1 VTAQGNRPS
10 KASPSR
16 QRITG
21 TGGGLNRPFG
31 ARPYLQPRTTPPIIS
46 FESEPPSSLPTIVTS
61 SASRSAAIIGAA
73 FVLSR
78 LLGILRDILLGHRF
92 GVSAELDAYYAAFRI
107 PDLVFLG
114 VMSVAFGAAFIPVFG
129 GFLGKGDS
137 EAAWRLS
144 SAVIELAMVTTVLL
158 CVLAF
163 ALADPLMRHVIA
175 PDLPAEVMPDAIR
188 TMRILLLSPL
198 LIGLG
203 IAAKGI
209 LEAQDLFTLPALAP
223 VAYNA
228 AIIFGI
234 IVLAPSM
241 GIEGVAIGAVVGAAL
256 HIVMQVPGL
265 LRSGFRFLPALR
277 PIRVAGVSEVV
288 RLLGPRVIGQAAF
301 QINFIWITGL
311 ANRSGEGRVAAL
323 NFGWQM
329 LMLPHGLIALSIST
343 VIFPRMARLYD
354 QGKTDEIR
362 RVFTQA
368 LAPMLFLTLPASIG
382 LYEFRFAVVKA
393 LFENGRFDELGTELV
408 ASAIEF
414 LALGLVFYALVEVAT
429 RIFYAM
435 KDTVTPVIAG
445 VVIIIINMIIGYA
458 LLDSLG
464 HTGLAIGL
472 TASTGIEAL
481 ILMAVLRKRIGAF
494 ESDFGGW
501 LAKLLIAT
509 AAMTLMAEYV
519 SRRLNEALSN
529 PAVGQVMTV
538 LLVGYSVAL
547 VAATYFV
554 AAWALRM
561 PEVTMV
567 VGRGSRLAQ
576 RLPVLGSFFR

>member
-256 HIVMQVPGL
+256 HIVMQAPGL

>member
-445 VVIIIINMIIGYA
+445 VVIIVINMIIGYA

-529 PAVGQVMTV
+529 PSVGQVMTV

>member
-209 LEAQDLFTLPALAP
+209 LEAQDLFTPPALAP

>member
-163 ALADPLMRHVIA
+163 ALADPLMRHAIA